1 MEVGEQIL
9 KFFRLWAVVDGVQP
23 FLPIAASTNISA
35 VLDFITIP
43 RHLRI
48 VREWESKGIRV
59 YASYYSLLNGE
70 YANDIPR
77 VDNSDGELYKKLVK
91 SLENPNL
98 KLAEF
103 LELQELIP
111 NSVVM
116 RDWKGYHENSPRFMN
131 SYTASNY
138 MEVFRYS
145 VNLGLLLNLVDNM
158 LPGSR
163 IENLLRFETI
173 VGKFVY
179 ALPMRIEKNP
189 EFAPALRS
197 PDPYRRA
204 KIQEPPLG
212 REVGPTLSEAQFEHL
227 PNDIIYYTALFM
239 DADELLRICEL
250 SRRMAQLFCSESVR
264 AISFWI
270 NKYRYDLREDIPDNI
285 ERTVAGVRKWY
296 FDRLLTNLAITTW
309 DNIIVTGR
317 FYFDVLLALSTT
329 GTDRPSSFG
338 EAEFNKILSKWGIR
352 IWRDLV
358 EASQG
363 SGSED
368 DNSSDADG
376 YFLREHGI
384 IEVPRWKTLGEITDG
399 LLAITLKKT
408 LIDLLNTEFSPFGE
422 RLIRD
427 DDNSMSL
434 TYIYEH
440 YYSSLV
446 KKILRAATE
455 NGEIELSRF
464 LTIVRHILK
473 NQPK

>member
-1 MEVGEQIL
+1 MDAGEQIL
-9 KFFRLWAVVDGVQP
+9 NFFRLWAVVDGVQP
-23 FLPIAASTNISA
+23 FLPVAAPAYIGA

-48 VREWESKGIRV
+48 VREWQTKGIRV
-59 YASYYSLLNGE
+59 YVSYYSVTNKD

-77 VDNSDGELYKKLVK
+77 VNNFDGDLYKKLVK
-91 SLENPNL
+91 ALENPNF

-103 LELQELIP
+103 QDLQDLIP
-111 NSVVM
+111 NGVVM
-116 RDWKGYHENSPRFMN
+116 GDLKLYNEKSPRFMN
-131 SYTASNY
+131 SYTASKY
-138 MEVFRYS
+138 IETFRYS
-145 VNLGLLLNLVDNM
+145 VNLGLLMNLVDNM

-163 IENLLRFETI
+163 IENLLRSETI

-204 KIQEPPLG
+204 KILERSPG
-212 REVGPTLSEAQFEHL
+212 REIGPTMFEAQFEHL
-227 PNDIIYYTALFM
+227 PNDIIYYSALFM
-239 DADELLRICEL
+239 DADELLRICEI
-250 SRRMAQLFCSESVR
+250 SRRMAQLFCDESVR

-270 NKYRYDLREDIPDNI
+270 NKYRYDLREDIPENI
-285 ERTVAGVRKWY
+285 ERTVADIRKWY
-296 FDRLLTNLAITTW
+296 FEKLLTNLAITTW

-329 GTDRPSSFG
+329 SIDGPSSFG
-338 EAEFNKILSKWGIR
+338 ETEFNKILSKWGIR

-358 EASQG
+358 DASIG
-363 SGSED
+363 SDSED
-368 DNSSDADG
+368 VNSDDGG
-376 YFLREHGI
+376 YFLKEHGV
-384 IEVPRWKTLGEITDG
+384 IEVPPGKRLDEIING
-399 LLAITLKKT
+399 LPAITLKKT
-408 LIDLLNTEFSPFGE
+408 LMNLLDTEFSPFGE

-434 TYIYEH
+434 TYIYADS
-440 YYSSLV
+440 YSSLV

-455 NGEIELSRF
+455 NGEIESSRF
-464 LTIVRHILK
+464 LSIVRHIIK